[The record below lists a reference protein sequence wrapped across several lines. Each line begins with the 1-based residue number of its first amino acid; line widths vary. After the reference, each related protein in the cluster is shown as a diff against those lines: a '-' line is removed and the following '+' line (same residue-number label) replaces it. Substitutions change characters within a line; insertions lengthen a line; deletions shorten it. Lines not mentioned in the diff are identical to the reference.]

1 MDSKNIKKEEMEFLF
16 EDDLMPTLEK
26 LGLKDKLLAGEIKCA
41 KCGKVITMENLC
53 SIFEENG
60 EIKITC
66 SDKNCTE

>member
-1 MDSKNIKKEEMEFLF
+1 MDNKDIKKEEMEFIF

-26 LGLKDKLLAGEIKCA
+26 LDLKEKLSAGEIKCA
-41 KCGKVITMENLC
+41 KCGKVITIDNLC
-53 SIFEENG
+53 SISEENG